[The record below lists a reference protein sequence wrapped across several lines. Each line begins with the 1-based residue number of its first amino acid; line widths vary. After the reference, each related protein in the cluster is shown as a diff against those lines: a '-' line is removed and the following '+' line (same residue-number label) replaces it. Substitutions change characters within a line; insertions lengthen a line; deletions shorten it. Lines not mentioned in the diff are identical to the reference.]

1 MNLIDEAV
9 IIEIFGVRMYA
20 FGVYVALGAL
30 CAMVTLGLT
39 AYWLRMKKGTAALTA
54 LYIRGERY
62 TKVVPAG

>member
-54 LYIRGERY
+54 LLTSASARTGSAQRS
-62 TKVVPAG
+62 